1 MKIKRYIKEFANDL
15 KKECQEYAQLQG
27 LIPEY
32 EVRYK
37 RNHEL
42 MAFFSV
48 EENDGFVA
56 KNYIDSIK
64 YKTLTRWLKGLKTHR
79 DIQVTE
85 TDFVY
90 S

>member
-1 MKIKRYIKEFANDL
+1 MEAMNEFYNFNKTQD
-15 KKECQEYAQLQG
+15 G
-27 LIPEY
+27 Y